1 MRAQFNFLTFV
12 LFRGGDQLVIVSHVV
27 VIIIS
32 YLLGGIPFGYLIA
45 VTKGIDIRTEGSGNI
60 GATNVSRVLGRKYG
74 LIIFL
79 LDMFKG
85 FVAVFFVPLFASGIK
100 YPTTADSLPVILC
113 GLSAVLGH
121 AFPVYLKFKGG
132 KAVATSFG
140 IFVWLAPIAIAI
152 SFGAWIT
159 TVLVSRY
166 VSLGSI
172 IGTLVLVGA
181 IICVVDSP
189 FGDNMYITYL
199 SVAVAILVVI
209 KHTSN
214 IKRIISGTEK
224 RVFSK

>member
-1 MRAQFNFLTFV
+1 M
-12 LFRGGDQLVIVSHVV
+12 IVSYIVG
-27 VIIIS
+27 IIIS
-32 YLLGGIPFGYLIA
+32 YLIGGIPFGYLIA
-45 VTKGIDIRTEGSGNI
+45 VTKGIDIRAQGSGNI

-74 LIIFL
+74 LIIFV

-85 FVAVFFVPLFASGIK
+85 FVVVFFVPLLFSGIK
-100 YPTTADSLPVILC
+100 FPTTSGSLLVILC
-113 GLSAVLGH
+113 GFSAVLGH

-140 IFVWLAPIAIAI
+140 IFVWLAPIAITI

-166 VSLGSI
+166 VSLGSMV
-172 IGTLVLVGA
+172 GTLVLVGV
-181 IICVVDSP
+181 IIWVEDSP
-189 FGDNMYITYL
+189 FGDNRYITYL
-199 SVAVAILVVI
+199 SVAIAILVVT

-224 RVFSK
+224 KVFSK